1 MKLTT
6 RKKHA
11 VLAGLVVLLGIAVL
25 ANWYFTGP
33 DTDIKSANSNSQ
45 EDVSNADSKNLGD
58 AVYVSS
64 TDVDSEYF
72 ASARLSRDESY
83 DEAVATLKQIIEND
97 DSDEQSA
104 KTATDTISVMTQRK
118 IAQSDIEN
126 LIKAKIGGDCIAVI
140 AEDSVEI
147 IVNENLISD
156 TVALQIKEIVMNNT
170 EISSEKISIIG
181 IK

>member
-11 VLAGLVVLLGIAVL
+11 VLAGLVVLLGVAVL
-25 ANWYFTGP
+25 ANWYYTGP
-33 DTDIKSANSNSQ
+33 QTDINSASSSSS
-45 EDVSNADSKNLGD
+45 EDASSVDSKNLGD

-64 TDVDSEYF
+64 TDIDDEYF
-72 ASARLSRDESY
+72 ASARLARDESY
-83 DEAVATLKQIIEND
+83 DEAVATLKEIIANEEAD
-97 DSDEQSA
+97 DKSSS
-104 KTATDTISVMTQRK
+104 TATDTITVMTQRK

-126 LIKAKIGGDCIAVI
+126 LVKAKTGGDCIAVI
-140 AEDSVEI
+140 SEDSVEI
-147 IVNENLISD
+147 IVNEKLLTD

>member
-6 RKKHA
+6 RKKH
-11 VLAGLVVLLGIAVL
+11 VILAGLVVLLGVAVL
-25 ANWYFTGP
+25 ANWYYTGP
-33 DTDIKSANSNSQ
+33 QTNIMSANGDSQ
-45 EDVSNADSKNLGD
+45 DDVSNVDSKNLGD

-83 DEAVATLKQIIEND
+83 DEAVATLKEIIENNESD
-97 DSDEQSA
+97 DQSA
-104 KTATDTISVMTQRK
+104 KTATDTISAITQRK
-118 IAQSDIEN
+118 IVQSDIEN

-140 AEDSVEI
+140 SEDSVEI
-147 IVNENLISD
+147 IVNENLLSE